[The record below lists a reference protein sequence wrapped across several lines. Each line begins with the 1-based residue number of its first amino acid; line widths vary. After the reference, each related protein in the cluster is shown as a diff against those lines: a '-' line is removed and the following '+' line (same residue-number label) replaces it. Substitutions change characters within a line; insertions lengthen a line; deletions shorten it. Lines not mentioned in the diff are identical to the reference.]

1 MLMRS
6 SSKNRRKL
14 KSIIRIVTAF
24 VVWFYVYLAFFTAF
38 GMAFNEFSC
47 LSDRYLLFRLG
58 AMGFVVGVTVALA
71 DVFFLA
77 RLTRALNFILTLVVG
92 TLFYVTLSMGVLL
105 VYVLVE
111 DYFLYGHQGVFSV
124 EARLQTFFTGEF
136 SILTFFLVVVG
147 FFINSFRLVI
157 QRVGEKNFWNAV
169 TGRYHIPHHQERV
182 FMFLDLKS
190 STTMAEKLGCE
201 RYHNLLHDVFSDI
214 EEPIDRYKGEVYQ
227 YVGDGVVLTWTT
239 EKGVENLN
247 CLRCFFSIINRIE
260 SFSRRYEDRYSLVPQ
275 LKAGLHSGRVIA
287 GEVGEEKRE
296 IVFHGDTV
304 NTASRI
310 QGECNR
316 FREQILFSKKLL
328 RLFDK
333 EQIKAYSPQQIGTIL
348 LDGRTASISLYT
360 VSDPTDGFPDS

>member
-1 MLMRS
+1 MYMRIP
-6 SSKNRRKL
+6 SKTARKL

-24 VVWFYVYLAFFTAF
+24 VVWFYVYLGFFTAF
-38 GMAFNEFSC
+38 GIAFNEFSC
-47 LSDRYLLFRLG
+47 VSDFPLLFRLG
-58 AMGFVVGVTVALA
+58 TMGFVVGMTVAVS

-77 RLTRALNFILTLVVG
+77 RITRGLNFILTLVVG

-105 VYVLVE
+105 MYVIVE
-111 DYFLYGHQGVFSV
+111 DYLHFGAEGVFSI
-124 EARLQTFFTGEF
+124 ESRLRTFFSGEF
-136 SILTFFLVVVG
+136 SILTFFLVIVG

-169 TGRYHIPHHQERV
+169 TGRYHNPHHQERV
-182 FMFLDLKS
+182 FMFLDLRS
-190 STTMAEKLGCE
+190 STTHAEKLGCE
-201 RYHNLLHDVFSDI
+201 RYHNLLHDVFTDI
-214 EEPIDRYKGEVYQ
+214 EGPIDRYEGEVYQ

-239 EKGVENLN
+239 EKGVTDLN
-247 CLRCFFSIINRIE
+247 CLRCFFAIIDCLE
-260 SFSRRYEDRYSLVPQ
+260 SRSGRYEERYNLIPQ
-275 LKAGLHSGRVIA
+275 MKAGLHSGRVIA

-316 FREQILFSKKLL
+316 FREQILLSEKLL
-328 RLFDK
+328 KLFDK
-333 EQIKAYSPQQIGTIL
+333 EQIAAYSPEEKGTIL

-360 VSDPTDGFPDS
+360 VSNPANGFPEL